1 MNHVHLRS
9 EGHRGES
16 RPAAAIAA
24 RPSAPRWLRVVS
36 VGLATLWPLAS
47 GCAGYQI
54 GHQTLFR
61 PDIRTIHV
69 PIFESDSLRPQLGE
83 SLTEAVIK
91 EIERRTPYKVLTG
104 PNADSLLTGRI
115 LQERKAVAVSHPFG
129 DARAVETEMAV
140 QIRWV
145 DRRGAVLMER
155 NAIPLPP
162 MLADVTQDSVFI
174 PEAGQSLVTAQQAVI
189 QQLAREIVNQMERTW

>member
-1 MNHVHLRS
+1 MRQAGRRS
-9 EGHRGES
+9 EPPRDAS
-16 RPAAAIAA
+16 AAAAIIAA
-24 RPSAPRWLRVVS
+24 GPPAQAWLPAVRVAIA
-36 VGLATLWPLAS
+36 LAILAAS
-47 GCAGYQI
+47 GCAGYQL

-69 PIFESDSLRPQLGE
+69 PIFESSSLRPQLGE
-83 SLTEAVIK
+83 ALTEAVIK
-91 EIERRTPYKVLTG
+91 EIERRTPYKVVTG
-104 PNADSLLTGRI
+104 PNADSQLTGRI
-115 LQERKAVAVSHPFG
+115 LQDQKAVVVSHPFG
-129 DARAVETEMAV
+129 DARAVESEMAV

-174 PEAGQSLVTAQQAVI
+174 PEAGQSLATAQLSTI
-189 QQLAREIVNQMERTW
+189 QQLAREIVNQMELTW

>member
-1 MNHVHLRS
+1 
-9 EGHRGES
+9 
-16 RPAAAIAA
+16 
-24 RPSAPRWLRVVS
+24 
-36 VGLATLWPLAS
+36 LATLFLSAS

-91 EIERRTPYKVLTG
+91 EVERRTPYKVVTG
-104 PNADSLLTGRI
+104 PNADSQLTGRI
-115 LQERKAVAVSHPFG
+115 LQEQKAMVVSHPFG
-129 DARAVETEMAV
+129 DARAVETAIAV

-145 DRRGAVLMER
+145 DRRGAELMER

-162 MLADVTQDSVFI
+162 MLADVTQDNVFI
-174 PEAGQSLVTAQQAVI
+174 PEAGQSLATAQQAVI